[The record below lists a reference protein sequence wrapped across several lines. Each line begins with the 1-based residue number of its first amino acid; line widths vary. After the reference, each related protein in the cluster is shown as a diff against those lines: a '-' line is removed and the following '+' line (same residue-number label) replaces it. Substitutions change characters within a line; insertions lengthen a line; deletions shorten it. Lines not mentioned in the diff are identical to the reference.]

1 MRHQVFGRKL
11 NRDVKERKALFKSL
25 VIALITHGRIKT
37 TIAKAKAIKGLVDK
51 LVTRAKDGSNNA
63 RRQLSS
69 FLTRKEVIVK
79 LIDVVAPRFKDK
91 AGGYSRM
98 IKLGSRK
105 SDSTEEV
112 ILEWS
117 VGEEKSKIK
126 NQSFDKAQDKKS
138 KMKSDKNTR
147 NQQKI

>member
-25 VIALITHGRIKT
+25 VIALIAHGRIKT

-63 RRQLSS
+63 KRQISS
-69 FLTRKEVIVK
+69 FLTRKEAIVK
-79 LIDVVAPRFKDK
+79 LIEVVAPRFKDK
-91 AGGYSRM
+91 VGGYSRM
-98 IKLGSRK
+98 IKLGPRK

-117 VGEEKSKIK
+117 VGETKKESGKTIST
-126 NQSFDKAQDKKS
+126 QDKNK
-138 KMKSDKNTR
+138 KSDKESKKEN
-147 NQQKI
+147 KEK

>member
-25 VIALITHGRIKT
+25 VIALIAHGRIKT

-69 FLTRKEVIVK
+69 FLTRKEAIIK

-91 AGGYSRM
+91 VGGYSRM
-98 IKLGSRK
+98 IKLGPRK

-117 VGEEKSKIK
+117 VGETKKESGKTIST
-126 NQSFDKAQDKKS
+126 QDKNK
-138 KMKSDKNTR
+138 KSDKESNKE
-147 NQQKI
+147 NKEK